1 MTIYIGIAL
10 AVCII
15 GILMYVLCTN
25 GKLSEIGRIAYAV
38 GLLVCLW
45 QAGAHLIR

>member
-1 MTIYIGIAL
+1 MTVYIGIAL

-15 GILMYVLCTN
+15 GVLMYVLCTN

-38 GLLVCLW
+38 GLLVFLW
-45 QAGAHLIR
+45 QWAGHLIR